1 LDAAFRDL
9 LLDHA
14 GAGSSAPAMHD
25 DEVAQL
31 TAEIERLRAEIRD
44 LSRSTS

>member
-1 LDAAFRDL
+1 MALRPLEVDVQMRHDWT
-9 LLDHA
+9 
-14 GAGSSAPAMHD
+14 SAPAMHD